1 MVAMVH
7 VTCKP
12 VLVVVSVQVVA
23 LVVALVLV
31 LVPEPVLVLGL
42 VQGLPALVAARWW
55 HLLPPLPLPP
65 PATPKWIAMQQRQAQ
80 PRHKLPRR

>member
-12 VLVVVSVQVVA
+12 VLVVVLVQVVA

-31 LVPEPVLVLGL
+31 LVPEPVLGL
-42 VQGLPALVAARWW
+42 VQALPALVAARWW
-55 HLLPPLPLPP
+55 HLLLLLPLLLLP
-65 PATPKWIAMQQRQAQ
+65 PATPRWIAMQQRHSQ
-80 PRHKLPRR
+80 PRHKLQRR